1 VQARLGEIR
10 VLPVVLKNER
20 RRDREI
26 ALELSSFTTRGGKPA
41 PVIGVVVGEKTFTLK
56 ACEERAVSIALAI
69 RPASTDDK
77 GDEGLRLEAFIG
89 AAGAERDTQ
98 VPDVDECIVAY
109 ADLCLQGC
117 DVRAVRIAVAI
128 LPRDCDAYE
137 VHCACGCC

>member
-1 VQARLGEIR
+1 MQARLGEIR
-10 VLPVVLKNER
+10 VVPVVLKNER

-26 ALELSSFTTRGGKPA
+26 TLELSSFTTRGGKPA
-41 PVIGVVVGEKTFTLK
+41 PVVGVVVGERTFTLK
-56 ACEERAVSIALAI
+56 ACEERAVTIALAI
-69 RPASTDDK
+69 RPAPTGDK
-77 GDEGLRLEAFIG
+77 ADEGPRLEDFIR
-89 AAGAERDTQ
+89 AAGGERYDQ
-98 VPDVDECIVAY
+98 LPDVDECIVAY